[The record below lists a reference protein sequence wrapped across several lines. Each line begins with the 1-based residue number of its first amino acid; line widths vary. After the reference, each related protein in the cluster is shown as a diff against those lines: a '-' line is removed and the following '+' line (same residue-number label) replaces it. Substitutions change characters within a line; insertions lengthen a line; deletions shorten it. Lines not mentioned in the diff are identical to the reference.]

1 MNFSYTSHYLKICLV
16 NSSPEAVFLEIHML
30 DEGLFFLSVRI
41 LNIERECFASLSGS
55 GGKGRPV
62 TVILS
67 SVTHVSLIFHL
78 RGNSGDQTFVSCF

>member
-1 MNFSYTSHYLKICLV
+1 MIWKYLWLIPAQKQFYWKFPCCMKGYFSFSQ
-16 NSSPEAVFLEIHML
+16 NSEYR
-30 DEGLFFLSVRI
+30 EGMFP
-41 LNIERECFASLSGS
+41 SGS